1 MPITF
6 LQWKEINQNGQGFTP
21 QEREIVRN
29 VQSRLQQIAITNR
42 YEKLDE
48 FSTNIAITTL
58 DPEELN
64 DEQESREKITNQLM
78 QLNELNDYL
87 LSGNNLSNILKAD
100 RNTGNNTF
108 GDDGAVLFQFM
119 NIMQDKLKIKYDEI
133 EMSNK
138 YTEASTSNAPVSEE
152 DLINVD
158 LFGNDE
164 EELEQPNIQNRQEEV
179 QQQFQQQEP
188 PQENQIRQQV
198 PPPQEQQIPPQNNNN
213 NNNDEME
220 DEEEDIITGPDNL
233 DPFSTNNLSAQEI
246 SARRD
251 QFLREHPG
259 REQEINRLR
268 ERRERENPDEIYI
281 PEVEDAPEEMV
292 INEEYTQFKNVVN
305 DGLIKN
311 EDLDFLKGFAAKSA
325 QAATMLSVSA
335 PSQRMAEQVRDVML
349 STADVFDFE
358 FHDTRPSQPGWFKS
372 RESVRKFKD
381 ILSRGDNFK
390 NLMIELTDGENPPFG
405 KDGEDFFRWAQL
417 MNDNLNAGID
427 VEALRNQYNTMKPE
441 ILQVQADCVTQQQQV
456 EAARSVME
464 QRRKE
469 YQENKDPE
477 KTKELHDKLDQA
489 HAQYNQIKHTYRRRN
504 DPVDFESL
512 SSSIIDLSDDKNQRM
527 RRLVGKFGP
536 NAVISDNSA
545 STGKGFS
552 KEVIEQVEGL
562 KIPATKD
569 LPDWLIATANF
580 GAASDDTVFD
590 FAEYYPQ
597 SHLNKEEQ
605 RQFGRQF
612 IWMNILINDGRT
624 SDYNEVMLE
633 ARKRTADAVDA
644 YNNGNIKPL
653 KECIQAFVTAYKKD
667 NIKTEN
673 DPKHTYMPNRQFHS
687 IIKNLMDNYPQF
699 GVKEMFTKEEME
711 LFKASYA
718 QMKAA
723 DRQRDTAAKLVN
735 DFPPRGS
742 KEREDLAFKMI
753 FDQCVSVAD
762 EYSGSKD
769 PAETTQPMLDAQLLK
784 YKTFLGA
791 DTAEKINSIFVK
803 NAVDPKTPADEKA
816 RLSAISL
823 TGKSELDEM
832 FKRDVMTPA
841 QAMLAE
847 PAGERKLANIY
858 KNAIKHSEKYQA
870 IIDARSKEE
879 LAQAVSKV
887 AALGDAYM
895 RFGDIKGASLDN
907 TEQINKVINSDK
919 FKQKLAERE
928 ANIATQALSQ
938 STAVFECFESK
949 INTAPELYRKAH
961 KDSKE
966 IKKLREAHT
975 ALSQM
980 MSQAKES
987 GKNGLDV
994 FQSADFKDKL
1004 LEAYE
1009 SAVEY
1014 KEAKRINAKQGP
1026 DWKGPTST
1034 MGSARYEGANKI
1046 IELAKEFIPDVIKSK
1061 EASKEAADIHLKAQ
1075 VDKFKDFDNA
1085 TKGVKPA
1092 KEEMPD
1098 PFHPAPKLSKEENL
1112 DYMKELVANVIAAN
1126 EIKKTVRIGLSSQ
1139 NAYKPSGMIAQ
1150 DIKER
1155 TKALLKD
1162 DNFNS
1167 IFGKNGLSLSKIS
1180 KLTTEKNGAGI
1191 MNEFYNR
1198 TAAAAKKTKAAAPAH
1213 RNSVNK
1219 NLNTGKG
1226 IKK

>member
-1 MPITF
+1 M
-6 LQWKEINQNGQGFTP
+6 
-21 QEREIVRN
+21 
-29 VQSRLQQIAITNR
+29 
-42 YEKLDE
+42 
-48 FSTNIAITTL
+48 
-58 DPEELN
+58 
-64 DEQESREKITNQLM
+64 
-78 QLNELNDYL
+78 
-87 LSGNNLSNILKAD
+87 
-100 RNTGNNTF
+100 
-108 GDDGAVLFQFM
+108 
-119 NIMQDKLKIKYDEI
+119 
-133 EMSNK
+133 
-138 YTEASTSNAPVSEE
+138 
-152 DLINVD
+152 
-158 LFGNDE
+158 
-164 EELEQPNIQNRQEEV
+164 
-179 QQQFQQQEP
+179 
-188 PQENQIRQQV
+188 
-198 PPPQEQQIPPQNNNN
+198 
-213 NNNDEME
+213 
-220 DEEEDIITGPDNL
+220 IIT
-233 DPFSTNNLSAQEI
+233 QEY
-246 SARRD
+246 
-251 QFLREHPG
+251 E
-259 REQEINRLR
+259 
-268 ERRERENPDEIYI
+268 
-281 PEVEDAPEEMV
+281 
-292 INEEYTQFKNVVN
+292 QFKNIVN

-311 EDLDFLKGFAAKSA
+311 EDLDFLKSFAARNA
-325 QAATMLSVSA
+325 QAATMLSVSS
-335 PSQRMAEQVRDVML
+335 PSQKMAEQVRDIML
-349 STADVFDFE
+349 STADLFDFD
-358 FHDTRPSQPGWFKS
+358 FYDKKPSQPGWFKS
-372 RESVRKFKD
+372 RESIRKFKN

-417 MNDNLNAGID
+417 MNDNLNADID

-441 ILQVQADCVTQQQQV
+441 IQQVQADCITQQQQLE
-456 EAARSVME
+456 EAKSVME

-469 YQENKDPE
+469 YNENKNAE
-477 KTKELHDKLDQA
+477 NAKELHDKLEKA
-489 HAQYNQIKHTYRRRN
+489 HTKYNTLKSAYRRKG
-504 DPVDFESL
+504 DAVDFESL
-512 SSSIIDLSDDKNQRM
+512 STNTINLSKDKNDRM
-527 RRLVGKFGP
+527 RTLVKKFGP
-536 NAVISDNSA
+536 NAVISDHDA
-545 STGKGFS
+545 SKGNGFS
-552 KEVIEQVEGL
+552 KQVIEQVEGL

-580 GAASDDTVFD
+580 GAASDDSIFD
-590 FAEYYPQ
+590 FSVYYTQ
-597 SHLNKEEQ
+597 SHFNKEEQ

-612 IWMNILINDGRT
+612 IWMNILLNDGRIA
-624 SDYNEVMLE
+624 DYDEVMLE
-633 ARKRTADAVDA
+633 SRKRTADAVDA

-673 DPKHTYMPNRQFHS
+673 DPKHTYMANRQFHS

-699 GVKEMFTKEEME
+699 GVKEMFTKEEMD

-718 QMKAA
+718 QMQAA
-723 DRQRDTAAKLVN
+723 DRQRDTAAKLLN
-735 DFPPRGS
+735 DLPPRGS
-742 KEREDLAFKMI
+742 KEREDLAFKLM

-769 PAETTQPMLDAQLLK
+769 PAEATQPILDAQLLK
-784 YKTFLGA
+784 YKSFLNG
-791 DTAEKINSIFVK
+791 DTAEKINSNFVRK
-803 NAVDPKTPADEKA
+803 AVDSKTPIDEKT
-816 RLSAISL
+816 RLSAISV
-823 TGKSELDEM
+823 TGKNEIDEM
-832 FKRDVMTPA
+832 FKKNVLTPA

-870 IIDARSKEE
+870 IINARSKEE
-879 LAQAVSKV
+879 LAQAVSKI
-887 AALGDAYM
+887 ASFGDTYL
-895 RFGDIKGASLDN
+895 RFGDIKNASLDN
-907 TEQINKVINSDK
+907 TAQINQVINSEA

-938 STAVFECFESK
+938 SAAVLDSFESK
-949 INTAPELYRKAH
+949 LKTGPELYRKAH

-980 MSQAKES
+980 MAEAKAS
-987 GKNGLDV
+987 GKNGLEV
-994 FQSADFKDKL
+994 FRSADFKDKL

-1009 SAVEY
+1009 CAVEY

-1085 TKGVKPA
+1085 TKGIKPA
-1092 KEEMPD
+1092 KKDDIPD
-1098 PFHPAPKLSKEENL
+1098 PFHPAQKMSKEENI

-1126 EIKKTVRIGLSSQ
+1126 EIKKTVRIGLNSQ
-1139 NAYKPSGMIAQ
+1139 NALKPSGMIAQ

-1155 TKALLKD
+1155 TKVLLKD

-1198 TAAAAKKTKAAAPAH
+1198 TAAAAKKAAPAAPAH
-1213 RNSVNK
+1213 KTSVNK
-1219 NLNTGKG
+1219 TLNANKS